1 MIKTPLII
9 GNWKM
14 NPVSLS
20 ASKALV
26 TEVRKRL
33 RSKTLTVEVMVAPPF
48 PFIAEVGRL
57 SPSGRVGVVAQTMHP
72 EPLGAY
78 TGEVSAPMLKSLGV
92 LGVIVGHSERRA
104 MGMTNQQV
112 NQILHAALK
121 NQLQPILCIGELERD
136 SQGEFYDV
144 IESQLT
150 AALAGVPKAK
160 LKEVVIA
167 YEPIW
172 AIGTGNTATPDDVLE
187 MKLFIQKTLIN
198 LYDRSVVAKVRILYG
213 GSVTARNV
221 TDLMQIAQP
230 DGFLVGGA
238 SLKPED
244 FYTIITTTDKYAYA
258 RTT

>member
-1 MIKTPLII
+1 MHKTPLII

-14 NPVSLS
+14 NPSTLS
-20 ASKALV
+20 ASKALLAD
-26 TEVRKRL
+26 VRKL
-33 RSKTLTVEVMVAPPF
+33 VRSKTLSVEVMVAPPF

-72 EPLGAY
+72 EPLGAF

-104 MGMTNQQV
+104 MGMTDAVV
-112 NQILHAALK
+112 NKILLAALK
-121 NQLQPILCIGELERD
+121 AQLVPILCVGETVRD
-136 SQGEFYDV
+136 TRGDFYDV
-144 IESQLT
+144 IESQLR
-150 AALAGVPKAK
+150 AALAEVPKTK
-160 LKEVVIA
+160 LKDVVIA

-198 LYDRSVVAKVRILYG
+198 LYDRSVVPKVRILYG
-213 GSVTARNV
+213 GSVNAKNV
-221 TDLMQIAQP
+221 EALMMTAQP

-244 FYTIITTTDKYAYA
+244 FYTIINITAHYAQNPS
-258 RTT
+258 

>member
-1 MIKTPLII
+1 MHKTPLII

-14 NPVSLS
+14 NPSTLS
-20 ASKALV
+20 ASKALLAD
-26 TEVRKRL
+26 VRKL
-33 RSKTLTVEVMVAPPF
+33 VRSKTLSVEVMVAPPF

-72 EPLGAY
+72 EPLGAF

-104 MGMTNQQV
+104 MGMTDTVV
-112 NQILHAALK
+112 NKILLAALK
-121 NQLQPILCIGELERD
+121 AQLVPILCVGETVRD
-136 SQGEFYDV
+136 TRGDFYDV
-144 IESQLT
+144 IESQLR
-150 AALAGVPKAK
+150 AALAEVPKTK
-160 LKEVVIA
+160 LKDVVIA

-198 LYDRSVVAKVRILYG
+198 LYDRSVVPKVRILYG
-213 GSVTARNV
+213 GSVNAKNV
-221 TDLMQIAQP
+221 EALMMTAQP

-244 FYTIITTTDKYAYA
+244 FYTIINITAHYAQNPS
-258 RTT
+258 